1 MNTLELSVIENA
13 INILSASLKSTK
25 NPEFTSSTFTRKYL
39 SLEMSNEWREVFSV
53 MFLNTQHQLIY
64 FKKLFFGTLN
74 SAEVHPRVIAKE
86 ALLVDA
92 TAIILC
98 HNHPSGNINPSH
110 ADISLTKRLIESLS
124 LFDIKVLDHII
135 VSQSETYSLSEA
147 GHI

>member
-1 MNTLELSVIENA
+1 MIS
-13 INILSASLKSTK
+13 
-25 NPEFTSSTFTRKYL
+25 
-39 SLEMSNEWREVFSV
+39 
-53 MFLNTQHQLIY
+53 

-98 HNHPSGNINPSH
+98 HNHPSGNVSPSH
-110 ADISLTKRLIESLS
+110 ADISLTKRLIETLS

-135 VSQSETYSLSEA
+135 VSQSETYSFSEA
-147 GHI
+147 GHM

>member
-1 MNTLELSVIENA
+1 M
-13 INILSASLKSTK
+13 
-25 NPEFTSSTFTRKYL
+25 
-39 SLEMSNEWREVFSV
+39 
-53 MFLNTQHQLIY
+53 
-64 FKKLFFGTLN
+64 
-74 SAEVHPRVIAKE
+74 HPRVIAKE

-135 VSQSETYSLSEA
+135 VSQSETYSLSKA